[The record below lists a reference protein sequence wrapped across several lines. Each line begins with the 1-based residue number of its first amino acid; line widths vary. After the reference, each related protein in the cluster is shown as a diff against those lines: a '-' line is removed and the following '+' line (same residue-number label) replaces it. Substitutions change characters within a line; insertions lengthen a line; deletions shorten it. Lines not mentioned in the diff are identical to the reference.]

1 MHVWPDYDAYTGV
14 LRQTAVTVYLKNTQL
29 LGLAF
34 ARVTCYHNTEET
46 LIKRRITLGDGK
58 ETVRRLTQH
67 TRYTTLL
74 RRGINVIDVD
84 STSQQRRV
92 ASGCVHDFVYLRVDV
107 VSWVQ
112 SPLRH
117 PVAVL
122 TSPLPPPVTLS
133 TW

>member
-1 MHVWPDYDAYTGV
+1 MHMWPDYDAYTGV
-14 LRQTAVTVYLKNTQL
+14 QRQTAVTVYSKNTQL

-34 ARVTCYHNTEET
+34 ARVTFYHNTEER
-46 LIKRRITLGDGK
+46 LIKRRITLGDVS
-58 ETVRRLTQH
+58 ETVRGLTQSTGH
-67 TRYTTLL
+67 TTLL
-74 RRGINVIDVD
+74 RRWINVIDVD
-84 STSQQRRV
+84 STSQQRCV
-92 ASGCVHDFVYLRVDV
+92 PGGSVHDFAYLRVDV